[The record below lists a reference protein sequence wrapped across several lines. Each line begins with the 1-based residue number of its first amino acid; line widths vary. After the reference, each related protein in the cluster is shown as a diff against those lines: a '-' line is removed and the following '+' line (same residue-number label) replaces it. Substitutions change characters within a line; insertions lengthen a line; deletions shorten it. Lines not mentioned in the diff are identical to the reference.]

1 MTDDKKKKLLKI
13 LVPICIAI
21 VLVLI
26 WTLKTNSNQQDTN
39 LVSSTLIE
47 NNEDFILEVSEID
60 LDKLKEYKKPI
71 IIDFGADSCVPCKE
85 MAPVLKSVNEQM
97 RGKAIIKFVDVWKNG
112 EAANGFPIQVI
123 PTQVIINKDGSP
135 YVPSENMEINFTMYS
150 TRDTNEHV
158 FTVHQGGLTQEQMTS
173 ILRDMGVN

>member
-135 YVPSENMEINFTMYS
+135 YVPSENMEINFAMYS

-173 ILRDMGVN
+173 ILRDM

>member
-135 YVPSENMEINFTMYS
+135 YVPSENMEINFAMYS